1 MFLHFTLFTDY
12 NILVVSKVETSK
24 YSNGHKVLKIKNI
37 THSMYG
43 RLCLN
48 KAYKCAYAY
57 TSLRLLLQLIS
68 NFVELVEKINTNIE
82 HDSTGRLFAVV
93 QLQGKQRKVT
103 TNDLVLMK
111 YHLEAD
117 IGEKILLN
125 KVRIVFSRQNNFV
138 NFFPYIKMVFYKMIV
153 IAVHWIFLQVLLVGS
168 KDFTIIGRPMLRS
181 VYLNIWKYL
190 FCYS

>member
-1 MFLHFTLFTDY
+1 M
-12 NILVVSKVETSK
+12 
-24 YSNGHKVLKIKNI
+24 
-37 THSMYG
+37 
-43 RLCLN
+43 
-48 KAYKCAYAY
+48 
-57 TSLRLLLQLIS
+57 
-68 NFVELVEKINTNIE
+68 EKINTNIE

-125 KVRIVFSRQNNFV
+125 KVMIVFSRQNNFV
-138 NFFPYIKMVFYKMIV
+138 KFFSYIKMVFYKMIV
-153 IAVHWIFLQVLLVGS
+153 IAVHLIFLQVLLVGS

-190 FCYS
+190 FCYL